1 MALRSGRIRGLGIDF
16 KICELIKIPSGTYI
30 GIKYM
35 HIEGIFLRAKIEF
48 VMAVVVLTAL
58 LFVSQNISKQAS
70 SAKIQEE
77 KPLIVIDAGH
87 GGEDPGKVAKD
98 GTKEKDINLD
108 IANELK
114 ILLEEQGIEVKMTR
128 DSDRMLADENA
139 QNKKREDMKARVEII
154 NKNVPDITVSIH
166 QNSYGDAKAKG
177 AQVFYYKDSVEGKA
191 AAELI
196 QKELL
201 EMDEENHRQIKENND
216 YYLLK
221 NTDVPVIIVECG
233 FLSNPEEA
241 ELLITEDYKKKL
253 AVTICEGIVTYLERK

>member
-1 MALRSGRIRGLGIDF
+1 M
-16 KICELIKIPSGTYI
+16 
-30 GIKYM
+30 
-35 HIEGIFLRAKIEF
+35 
-48 VMAVVVLTAL
+48 
-58 LFVSQNISKQAS
+58 
-70 SAKIQEE
+70 
-77 KPLIVIDAGH
+77 
-87 GGEDPGKVAKD
+87 
-98 GTKEKDINLD
+98 
-108 IANELK
+108 
-114 ILLEEQGIEVKMTR
+114 
-128 DSDRMLADENA
+128 
-139 QNKKREDMKARVEII
+139 
-154 NKNVPDITVSIH
+154 
-166 QNSYGDAKAKG
+166 
-177 AQVFYYKDSVEGKA
+177 EGKA